1 MAQDNSAR
9 CKLLDLGDE
18 FGCSTVLRELVMYLS
33 ESDCADFVDHV
44 FRVWDL
50 NNFEEDDDE

>member
-18 FGCSTVLRELVMYLS
+18 FGCNTVLRELVMYLS
-33 ESDCADFVDHV
+33 ESDCSDFVDHV